1 MTSTKRQ
8 LRDLLARP
16 ETLVVPGAGNALTAR
31 IIEDVGFEAAYLSGA
46 AIANWFLGSP
56 DIGLT
61 SLTEVA
67 AHLAAVREASSLPL
81 IVDAD
86 TGFGNVLNTWHTVR
100 VLERAGADAIQLED
114 QTFPKRCGHFA
125 GKSVVSEQEMVDK
138 IAIAVEARSDPDLLI
153 IARTDAR
160 AEHGLAEACRR
171 ANAYR
176 DAGADVLFVE
186 APETVEEVET
196 IIAEVPGLHIH
207 NQVEGGVT
215 PPVPVQRLS
224 ELGYSIA
231 LFANL
236 ALLASIRATRE
247 TLAHLRRGSNGD
259 RPPIATWSERQAA
272 VRKPLFDSLADTY
285 STSAST
291 PADVD
296 I

>member
-1 MTSTKRQ
+1 MTATKRQ

-67 AHLAAVREASSLPL
+67 VHLAAVREAVSLPL

-125 GKSVVSEQEMVDK
+125 GKSVISAEEMVDK

-176 DAGADVLFVE
+176 EAGADVLFVE
-186 APETVEEVET
+186 APETVGEVET
-196 IIAEVPGLHIH
+196 IIAEVPGPHLH
-207 NQVEGGVT
+207 NQVEGGAT
-215 PPVPVQRLS
+215 PPVPLERLS

-247 TLAHLRRGSNGD
+247 TLAYLRRGSDKD
-259 RPPIATWSERQAA
+259 RPPIATWRDRQEV
-272 VRKPLFDSLADTY
+272 VRKPLFDLLADTY
-285 STSAST
+285 SSAAST
-291 PADVD
+291 TRPGN

>member
-16 ETLVVPGAGNALTAR
+16 ETIVVPGAGNALTAR

-67 AHLAAVREASSLPL
+67 AHLVAVREASSLPL
-81 IVDAD
+81 IADAD

-125 GKSVVSEQEMVDK
+125 GKSVVSEHEMVDK

-186 APETVEEVET
+186 APETVGEVET
-196 IIAEVPGLHIH
+196 IIAEVPGLHVH

-215 PPVPVQRLS
+215 PPVPLERLS

-247 TLAHLRRGSNGD
+247 TLAHLRQGSSGD
-259 RPPIATWSERQAA
+259 RPPIATWIERQEA

-291 PADVD
+291 TPAGDT
-296 I
+296 

>member
-1 MTSTKRQ
+1 MTPTKTQ

-16 ETLVVPGAGNALTAR
+16 ETVVVPGAGNALTAR

-67 AHLAAVREASSLPL
+67 AHLVAVRGASSLPL

-176 DAGADVLFVE
+176 EAGADVLFVE
-186 APETVEEVET
+186 APETVGEVET
-196 IIAEVPGLHIH
+196 IIAEVPGLHVH

-215 PPVPVQRLS
+215 PPVPLERLS

-247 TLAHLRRGSNGD
+247 TLAHLRRGSGGD
-259 RPPIATWSERQAA
+259 RPPIATWIERQEA
-272 VRKPLFDSLADTY
+272 VRKPLFDSLADAY

-291 PADVD
+291 TPAGDT
-296 I
+296 

>member
-1 MTSTKRQ
+1 MTATKRQ

-67 AHLAAVREASSLPL
+67 VHLAAVREAVSLPL

-125 GKSVVSEQEMVDK
+125 GKSVISEQEMVDK
-138 IAIAVEARSDPDLLI
+138 IAIAVQARSDPDLLI

-160 AEHGLAEACRR
+160 ADHGLAEACRR

-186 APETVEEVET
+186 APETVGEVET

-215 PPVPVQRLS
+215 PMVPIERLS

-247 TLAHLRRGSNGD
+247 ALAHVRQGSSGD
-259 RPPIATWSERQAA
+259 RPPIATWSERQQL
-272 VRKPLFDSLADTY
+272 VRKPLFDSLAVTY
-285 STSAST
+285 STSASSL
-291 PADVD
+291 PAGD

>member
-138 IAIAVEARSDPDLLI
+138 IGMAVEARSDPDLLI

-215 PPVPVQRLS
+215 PAVPMERLS
-224 ELGYSIA
+224 ELGYSVA

-247 TLAHLRRGSNGD
+247 TLAHLLSGSSGD
-259 RPPIATWSERQAA
+259 RPPIATWAERQNA
-272 VRKPLFDSLADTY
+272 VRKPLFDSLANLYPMSD
-285 STSAST
+285 
-291 PADVD
+291 
-296 I
+296 

>member
-16 ETLVVPGAGNALTAR
+16 ETIVVPGAGNALTAR

-67 AHLAAVREASSLPL
+67 AHLVPVREASSLPL

-114 QTFPKRCGHFA
+114 QIFPKRCGHFA
-125 GKSVVSEQEMVDK
+125 GKSVISAQEMVDK

-160 AEHGLAEACRR
+160 AEYGLAEACRR
-171 ANAYR
+171 ASAYR
-176 DAGADVLFVE
+176 EAGADVLFVE
-186 APETVEEVET
+186 APETVGEVET
-196 IIAEVPGLHIH
+196 IIAEVPGPHVH

-215 PPVPVQRLS
+215 PPVPLERLS

-247 TLAHLRRGSNGD
+247 TLAYLRRGSNGD
-259 RPPIATWSERQAA
+259 RPPIATWRDRQEV

-285 STSAST
+285 SRAASRT
-291 PADVD
+291 RPGD

>member
-16 ETLVVPGAGNALTAR
+16 ETVVVPGAGNALTAR

-67 AHLAAVREASSLPL
+67 AHLVAVREASSLPL

-186 APETVEEVET
+186 APETVGEVET
-196 IIAEVPGLHIH
+196 IIAEVPGLHVH

-215 PPVPVQRLS
+215 PPVPLERLS

-247 TLAHLRRGSNGD
+247 TLAHLRRGSSGD
-259 RPPIATWSERQAA
+259 RPPIATWRERQQA
-272 VRKPLFDSLADTY
+272 VRKPLFDSLADRY

-291 PADVD
+291 PPAGHV
-296 I
+296 

>member
-1 MTSTKRQ
+1 MTSTKRL

-16 ETLVVPGAGNALTAR
+16 ETIVVPGAGNALTAR

-67 AHLAAVREASSLPL
+67 AHLVAVREASSLPL

-186 APETVEEVET
+186 APETVGEVET
-196 IIAEVPGLHIH
+196 IIAEVPGLHVH

-215 PPVPVQRLS
+215 PPVPLERLS

-247 TLAHLRRGSNGD
+247 TLAHLRRGSSGD
-259 RPPIATWSERQAA
+259 RPPIATWIERQEA

-291 PADVD
+291 TLAGDT
-296 I
+296 

>member
-16 ETLVVPGAGNALTAR
+16 DTLVVPGAGNALTAR

-67 AHLAAVREASSLPL
+67 AHLVAVRQASSLPL

-138 IAIAVEARSDPDLLI
+138 IGIAVEARSDPDLLI

-186 APETVEEVET
+186 APETVGEVET
-196 IIAEVPGLHIH
+196 IIAEVPGLHVY

-215 PPVPVQRLS
+215 PAVPVERLS

-247 TLAHLRRGSNGD
+247 TLAHLLWGASGD

-285 STSAST
+285 STAVSTT
-291 PADVD
+291 PAGDL
-296 I
+296 